1 MTSRF
6 KFYRFSG
13 HFQGHFCLYVYI
25 NWMKR
30 GPNVVWEEL
39 LYYWIIGQGCFLLC
53 SFSCLPICL
62 SIKWIL
68 NINSQRIS
76 SLIILINRMGQVNGC
91 TDTHKHMSNFQ
102 ACNKNTR
109 TMKKYFFT
117 CVLDPFWIRND
128 ECLGF
133 IKDL

>member
-1 MTSRF
+1 
-6 KFYRFSG
+6 
-13 HFQGHFCLYVYI
+13 
-25 NWMKR
+25 
-30 GPNVVWEEL
+30 
-39 LYYWIIGQGCFLLC
+39 
-53 SFSCLPICL
+53 
-62 SIKWIL
+62 
-68 NINSQRIS
+68 
-76 SLIILINRMGQVNGC
+76 MGQVNGC

-109 TMKKYFFT
+109 TMNKYFFT